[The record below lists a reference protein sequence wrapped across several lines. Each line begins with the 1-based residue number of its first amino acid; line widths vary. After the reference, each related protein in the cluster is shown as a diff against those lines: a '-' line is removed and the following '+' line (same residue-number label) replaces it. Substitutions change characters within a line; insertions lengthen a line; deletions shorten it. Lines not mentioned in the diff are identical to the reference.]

1 MKTTEQYSDQSD
13 GKDDCKS
20 YNTAIPGLKE
30 LIKTEH
36 TGSLF
41 NGGIR
46 MSIEKHNYLKA
57 IDCYTKAL
65 ETSPDYKQIFCYRG
79 NLKFEIND
87 FEGAID
93 DFTQYIIYD
102 PKNGSTYYHSGIA
115 KIKLEDNA
123 GALMDFTK
131 AGEFG
136 CSEGA
141 EAIKKYSN

>member
-1 MKTTEQYSDQSD
+1 MKTTEQYSDQRD
-13 GKDDCKS
+13 GKDDRIS

-65 ETSPDYKQIFCYRG
+65 EINPDYKQFYYDRG
-79 NLKFEIND
+79 TLKIEIND
-87 FEGAID
+87 FEGALED
-93 DFTQYIIYD
+93 YTHSIIYD
-102 PKNGSTYYHSGIA
+102 PKNGRTYYLRGMA
-115 KIKLEDNA
+115 KIQLEDKA
-123 GALMDFTK
+123 GALIDFTK